1 MDSLSKLLAT
11 PELPALGPGPRGGV
25 LSEAAVNQSVEE
37 FLRLAPLPAG
47 KGRLLRAL
55 VLLWHDHL
63 EAAHGIAQN
72 INDADGAYVHGI
84 MHRREPDY
92 GNAAYWFRR
101 VGRHPVF
108 PELARRV
115 SQLLPNE
122 QQNGLATQLL
132 PRGEWDAL
140 GFITACER
148 AASRPPSY
156 WAHQLLRNAQGI
168 ESEVLAAWFCG
179 QLSETPGSRECA
191 RTS

>member
-1 MDSLSKLLAT
+1 MDSLSNLLAT
-11 PELPALGPGPRGGV
+11 PELPELGPGPRAGV
-25 LSEAAVNQSVEE
+25 QSEAAVNQLVDE
-37 FLRLAPLPAG
+37 FLQLTRLPSG

-63 EAAHGIAQN
+63 EAAHRIAQS
-72 INDADGAYVHGI
+72 INDADGAYVHAM

-92 GNAAYWFRR
+92 SNAGYWFRR

-115 SQLLPNE
+115 GQLLPKE
-122 QQNGLATQLL
+122 QQNGLAVQLL

-148 AASRPPSY
+148 AASRPPSH
-156 WAHQLLRNAQGI
+156 WAHQLLRSAQGI
-168 ESEVLAAWFCG
+168 EFELLAAWFCG
-179 QLSETPGSRECA
+179 QLSEPPGSRECA